1 MPRPVRSSRALL
13 AGTAAAALLLGGA
26 GAAAAA
32 PHAAPHVAP
41 AGTTRAARG
50 AATPANAVAL
60 AASFRGVPYVW
71 GGSTPRGFDCSG
83 LVQYVFR
90 HLGVSLP
97 RTAQEQ
103 YDASRHIT
111 AGQLRAGDLVFY
123 GAPRSVHH
131 VGIYAGG
138 GRMWD
143 APHTGTRVRLQVVF
157 GGRKLYGRVL
167 PDAVVDPA
175 PAPAAAPA
183 AAPTDGAA
191 PTYQPFPM
199 GGAAPDGGPAP
210 AQDPA
215 APTPASGDPTAGAP
229 VSGS

>member
-1 MPRPVRSSRALL
+1 MPRPVRSTRALL

-26 GAAAAA
+26 GAAA
-32 PHAAPHVAP
+32 AAPHVAP

-60 AASFRGVPYVW
+60 AASLGGVPYVW

-111 AGQLRAGDLVFY
+111 AGQLRTGDLVFY
-123 GAPRSVHH
+123 GGPRSVHH

-143 APHTGTRVRLQVVF
+143 APHTGARVRLQVVF
-157 GGRKLYGRVL
+157 GSRKLYGRVL

-175 PAPAAAPA
+175 PAPVP
-183 AAPTDGAA
+183 APTYGAA

-215 APTPASGDPTAGAP
+215 AQTPASGEPTAGAP